1 MSKVNV
7 IMLTCRGRWLRVGSV
22 TGIMPSVLNDDTHTW
37 YWREPIVMSMEGNGM
52 NYRATLLNEE
62 DTVVDVMFND
72 SQRGL
77 LNTIDKLYMTHR
89 LGQDV
94 RVKIDAVVR
103 TSDDNWI
110 VTDNIADFVLDTA
123 NDSVYN

>member
-1 MSKVNV
+1 
-7 IMLTCRGRWLRVGSV
+7 
-22 TGIMPSVLNDDTHTW
+22 
-37 YWREPIVMSMEGNGM
+37 MEGNGM
-52 NYRATLLNEE
+52 NYRATLRNEE
-62 DTVVDVMFND
+62 GTVVDVMFNESFGD
-72 SQRGL
+72 L
-77 LNTIDKLYMTHR
+77 FDDIHKLYATHR

-94 RVKIDAVVR
+94 RIKIDAVVR

>member
-1 MSKVNV
+1 MN
-7 IMLTCRGRWLRVGSV
+7 T
-22 TGIMPSVLNDDTHTW
+22 
-37 YWREPIVMSMEGNGM
+37 EGNGM